1 MSSFEQIATYLNSL
15 NETTQKIQSKKSTI
29 NSSRD
34 TVEFRGTIKSDIENG
49 KTLINNIKQQLS
61 GFSRADRVKVNKLTG
76 QFNELT
82 KQFEKESTEII
93 NLQLRNAIGSGGRSA
108 SLSINNR
115 DASSR
120 SGSLAG
126 RIHPVHNNNNNNN
139 NGFNNNNYN
148 NKNNNNNNDDLIQ
161 LQTLEIT
168 LSNAEPVEELILQ
181 EYNTE
186 VQTLVKDLT
195 MLKEISND
203 LHLLTTEQRA
213 PLEQASKNVDMVE
226 MNVSQGNQ
234 ELVKA
239 NEYACSAR
247 KKIVIIVILVLIV
260 IGLVVGLCVGLVKK

>member
-34 TVEFRGTIKSDIENG
+34 TVEFRGTIKSDVENG

-139 NGFNNNNYN
+139 NNF
-148 NKNNNNNNDDLIQ
+148 NKNNNNNKGYNDDDEIK

-181 EYNTE
+181 EYNAE

-195 MLKEISND
+195 MLKEISSD

-247 KKIVIIVILVLIV
+247 KKVVIIVILVLIV

>member
-1 MSSFEQIATYLNSL
+1 MSSFEQIGTYLNSL

-49 KTLINNIKQQLS
+49 KTLVNNIKQQLS

-139 NGFNNNNYN
+139 NNSYNNN
-148 NKNNNNNNDDLIQ
+148 KGNNNDDEIQ

-234 ELVKA
+234 ELDKA

>member
-15 NETTQKIQSKKSTI
+15 NEATQKIQSKKSTI
-29 NSSRD
+29 GSSRD
-34 TVEFRGTIKSDIENG
+34 TVEFRGTIKSEVENG

-61 GFSRADRVKVNKLTG
+61 GFSKADNVKVKKLTAE
-76 QFNELT
+76 FNKIT

-126 RIHPVHNNNNNNN
+126 RINPVHNNNNNNYN
-139 NGFNNNNYN
+139 NSYNNNN
-148 NKNNNNNNDDLIQ
+148 KGSDSDPIQ

-168 LSNAEPVEELILQ
+168 LSDAQPVEEMILQ

-186 VQTLVKDLT
+186 VQTLVKELT
-195 MLKEISND
+195 LLKEISND

-213 PLEQASKNVDMVE
+213 PLEQANSNVE
-226 MNVSQGNQ
+226 MGEINVSDGKRDL
-234 ELVKA
+234 EDA
-239 NEYACSAR
+239 NKYACSAR
-247 KKIVIIVILVLIV
+247 KKIVIIVLLVLII
-260 IGLVVGLCVGLVKK
+260 IGLVVGLCVGLIKK

>member
-29 NSSRD
+29 GSSRD
-34 TVEFRGTIKSDIENG
+34 TVEFRGTIKTEVENG

-61 GFSRADRVKVNKLTG
+61 GFSRTDRVKVNKLTG

-126 RIHPVHNNNNNNN
+126 RIHPVYNNNNNNN
-139 NGFNNNNYN
+139 NNNNSYNNNNKSN
-148 NKNNNNNNDDLIQ
+148 NSDEIQ

-234 ELVKA
+234 ELVEA
-239 NEYACSAR
+239 NKHACSAR
-247 KKIVIIVILVLIV
+247 KKVVIIVILVLII
-260 IGLVVGLCVGLVKK
+260 IGLVVGLCAGLVK

>member
-126 RIHPVHNNNNNNN
+126 RIHPVHNNNN
-139 NGFNNNNYN
+139 FNNNNKGY
-148 NKNNNNNNDDLIQ
+148 NNNDDDEIK

-239 NEYACSAR
+239 NQYACSAR
-247 KKIVIIVILVLIV
+247 KKVVIIVILVLIV